1 MYIVAHLLQQHS
13 QPANFP
19 LNIFRTL
26 NPEPSATRQGSLSK
40 MDGDELMRMVQQ
52 LNSFESVPIA
62 SVELDEPTRRMVIV
76 TGKKLRSQPYGGM
89 RVILRRTGTVKLSR
103 GPDAPLTCVKFSP
116 DGKFLALGAQDRY
129 AFPLFPSLPPSPILS
144 LSRLPAPLSPLTPIP
159 ALTSPDLTM
168 IHKKMGDKF
177 PVES

>member
-19 LNIFRTL
+19 LDIFHTL
-26 NPEPSATRQGSLSK
+26 NPEPSASRQGSLSK

-52 LNSFESVPIA
+52 LKSFESVPIA

-89 RVILRRTGTVKLSR
+89 RVILRRSGTVKLSR

-129 AFPLFPSLPPSPILS
+129 AFPLFPSFPPFLPLPFSPSHACLPPS
-144 LSRLPAPLSPLTPIP
+144 LP
-159 ALTSPDLTM
+159 
-168 IHKKMGDKF
+168 
-177 PVES
+177 